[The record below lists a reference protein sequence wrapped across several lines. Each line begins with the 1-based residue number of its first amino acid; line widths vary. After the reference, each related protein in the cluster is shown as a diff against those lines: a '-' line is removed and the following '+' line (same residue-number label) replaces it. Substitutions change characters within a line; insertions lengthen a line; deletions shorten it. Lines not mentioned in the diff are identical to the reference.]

1 MKHILYILKI
11 YIFTVCQDLDVDIL
25 KLSTNENEAGL

>member
-1 MKHILYILKI
+1 MKHILYLKI
-11 YIFTVCQDLDVDIL
+11 YIFTVCQDLDADIL